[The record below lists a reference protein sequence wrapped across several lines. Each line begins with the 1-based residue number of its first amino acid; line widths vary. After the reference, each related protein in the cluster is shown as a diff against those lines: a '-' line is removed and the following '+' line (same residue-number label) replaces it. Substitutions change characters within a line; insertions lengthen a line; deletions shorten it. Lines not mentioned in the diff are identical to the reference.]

1 MKNNKLYEDYHTNTS
16 VQFKIIKENNFTY
29 KLILQVLNK
38 YLKSE
43 KNVLDIGCGA
53 GTLTMYMAVLG
64 IDISE
69 KAVHAAQKSAEVLDL
84 KNISFKAV
92 EFPNE
97 VPTDT
102 YDFILCS
109 EVIEH
114 LENDTLALKKIYQ
127 LLKPEGIA
135 MITTPSI
142 NAPMYRLGLAN
153 EFDKRVGHLRRYT
166 LDALALKCQKAGFT
180 IIGMK
185 KNEGILRNFLFLNP
199 IAGKFIRF
207 IKFFLVDVVTY
218 LDNATVPLFGESDLI
233 VVLEK
238 SSDLFCEAAKYVSSL
253 KMVSVKMIQEQFKIG
268 NASSEKLLEQLA
280 QAGFVEPD
288 NGLEQRKVNQSAIF
302 LPILKYKGS
311 P

>member
-1 MKNNKLYEDYHTNTS
+1 MKNNKLYEEYHTNTS

-29 KLILQVLNK
+29 KLILPVLNK

-53 GTLTMYMAVLG
+53 GTLSMYMAAKGNKVLG

-135 MITTPSI
+135 IITTPSK
-142 NAPMYRLGLAN
+142 NAPMFRLGLAN

-166 LDALALKCQKAGFT
+166 LEEVVLQCKNAGFT
-180 IIGMK
+180 ILETNK
-185 KNEGILRNFLFLNP
+185 AEGILRNFLFLNP

-207 IKFFLVDVVTY
+207 IKCFLVDVVTY
-218 LDNATVPLFGESDLI
+218 LDNATVPLFGESDLVI
-233 VVLEK
+233 VLEK
-238 SSDLFCEAAKYVSSL
+238 
-253 KMVSVKMIQEQFKIG
+253 
-268 NASSEKLLEQLA
+268 
-280 QAGFVEPD
+280 P
-288 NGLEQRKVNQSAIF
+288 
-302 LPILKYKGS
+302 
-311 P
+311 